1 MDLEQVKTK
10 VLFCTCSTIKYINC
24 VETSQQSI

>member
-1 MDLEQVKTK
+1 MDTEQVKTK
-10 VLFCTCSTIKYINC
+10 VLFCSTIKYLNC